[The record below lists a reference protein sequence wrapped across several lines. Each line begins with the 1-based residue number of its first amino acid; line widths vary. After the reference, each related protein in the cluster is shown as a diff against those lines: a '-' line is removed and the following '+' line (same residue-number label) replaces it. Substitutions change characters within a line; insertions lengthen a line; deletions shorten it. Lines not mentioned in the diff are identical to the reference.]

1 MCCALRL
8 PPTIGHIYWRMIMA
22 KTYTEEFMATLV
34 AACTS
39 VSGSMG
45 STVDVCIL
53 QHSGESVVL
62 PTSYAS
68 NYEYSTQ
75 VDAEASEVTPILRAA
90 PAGALL
96 SNSVRKNWAGQEF
109 EEYVDE
115 YVKLPDGNWQLK
127 D

>member
-1 MCCALRL
+1 LEK
-8 PPTIGHIYWRMIMA
+8 IMA

-45 STVDVCIL
+45 STVDVCVL
-53 QHSGESVVL
+53 HSGGESFVL
-62 PTSYAS
+62 PTSYQS
-68 NYEYSTQ
+68 NYEYSTE
-75 VDAEASEVTPILRAA
+75 VEAEPSEVAQILQAA

-96 SNSVRKNWAGQEF
+96 SNSVRKNWAGQQF

-115 YVKLPDGNWQLK
+115 YVKLSDGNWQLK